1 MWKPNKGTNSR
12 YIDRPL
18 MGDEDGVSPFHFF
31 PFEDDSRSREEKK
44 FSQKKK
50 KKKVKQD
57 LILSDVNNQIRL
69 ILSYLINLPGK
80 YQKIKLN

>member
-1 MWKPNKGTNSR
+1 MGCPRFISFLSKMTR
-12 YIDRPL
+12 DRA
-18 MGDEDGVSPFHFF
+18 
-31 PFEDDSRSREEKK
+31 KK
-44 FSQKKK
+44 KNLVKKKK